1 MRMRRNPSLSIY
13 RIRAWHNVQMQ
24 VKRPEECR
32 TLSDV
37 RAEIDRI
44 DREIIRAIAGR
55 KKYVSAAAA
64 FKASPTEVAAPER
77 FAAMLQ
83 VRRQWAEEEG
93 LHPNV
98 IEKLYRDLVNHFI
111 AEEQAHWAKELK
123 PGR

>member
-1 MRMRRNPSLSIY
+1 
-13 RIRAWHNVQMQ
+13 MQ

-37 RAEIDRI
+37 RTEIDRI

-55 KKYVSAAAA
+55 KKYVIAAAA
-64 FKASPTEVAAPER
+64 FKSSPKEVAAPER

-83 VRRQWAEEEG
+83 ARRQWASEEG
-93 LHPNV
+93 LDPDV

-111 AEEQAHWAKELK
+111 AEEQAHWAKEAK
-123 PGR
+123 PGRRNHHS